1 MKKLKCINDDFT
13 KVKEEILRES
23 KGLPITFPVKG
34 KTYTVREVFEND
46 GLVTSFLLQE
56 IYNPTFYIPVI
67 QQRRELSF
75 AEWRFE
81 QLHDDISEVATKK
94 ETEVIFNQQT

>member
-1 MKKLKCINDDFT
+1 MKVKCINDDFS

-23 KGLPITFPVKG
+23 KGFPVTFPTKG
-34 KTYTVREVFEND
+34 QEYTIREVFNND

-56 IYNPTFYIPVI
+56 IYNPTFYIPVLNI
-67 QQRRELSF
+67 RRELSF

-81 QLHDDISEVATKK
+81 TIFENV
-94 ETEVIFNQQT
+94 ETTVEHETTVNY